1 MLEQSFC
8 LLKIKFT
15 MLSFFLTSGFLG
27 LGHLEISQYWFQSE
41 SVKEDQQLLV
51 FLGSQSNICSQIT
64 TGL

>member
-1 MLEQSFC
+1 
-8 LLKIKFT
+8 
-15 MLSFFLTSGFLG
+15 MLSFFFTSGFLG
-27 LGHLEISQYWFQSE
+27 LGQLEISQYWFQSE